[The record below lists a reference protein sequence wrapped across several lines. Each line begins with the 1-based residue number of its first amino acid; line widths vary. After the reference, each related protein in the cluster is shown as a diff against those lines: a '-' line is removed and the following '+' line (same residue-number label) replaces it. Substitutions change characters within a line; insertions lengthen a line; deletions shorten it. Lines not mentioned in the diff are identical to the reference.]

1 MIPIQHMFMLLAS
14 DDQAPKD
21 VFSIPAASITVA
33 HYYHVCQIVLALQIR
48 RHLRDEL
55 AMIHRCKV
63 MGMHQHSTRTTSRT
77 SFTNLYPMYLLLL
90 GSLSFDEQPVS
101 FYAEQ
106 GRALGC
112 LYFVKQ
118 NSVKLASE
126 IPNVGMGIS
135 AVFAGRCNGVLL
147 NERLAA

>member
-1 MIPIQHMFMLLAS
+1 MYQ
-14 DDQAPKD
+14 
-21 VFSIPAASITVA
+21 
-33 HYYHVCQIVLALQIR
+33 R
-48 RHLRDEL
+48 RT
-55 AMIHRCKV
+55 C
-63 MGMHQHSTRTTSRT
+63 TTSAT
-77 SFTNLYPMYLLLL
+77 SFANLYPMYLLLL
-90 GSLSFDEQPVS
+90 SSLPFDQQPVS

>member
-1 MIPIQHMFMLLAS
+1 MDTPNFTTNEAARKSGKHLTLDERGMIQ
-14 DDQAPKD
+14 
-21 VFSIPAASITVA
+21 
-33 HYYHVCQIVLALQIR
+33 ALQR
-48 RHLRDEL
+48 EG
-55 AMIHRCKV
+55 K
-63 MGMHQHSTRTTSRT
+63 
-77 SFTNLYPMYLLLL
+77 
-90 GSLSFDEQPVS
+90 
-101 FYAEQ
+101 
-106 GRALGC
+106 